1 MMPRKAWIFTA
12 TSPQQIFG
20 GYEEIDSGSDLI
32 VAVDAGLKR
41 IQDLGLSPSVIIGDM
56 DSVEPELLE
65 QFPKR
70 LRKPYPTR
78 KNETDTELAL
88 LWSIEAGA
96 EKFIIINGLEGRF
109 DHSLAL
115 VHNLDF
121 LHTKN
126 FPARIESSFQRVW
139 FLSGDARILACRGC
153 TLSLMPWCETVKFR
167 GSKGLAYSLKE
178 VSLQPGKTRGLSNFV
193 EEDEALISLDSG
205 RILAILTKKVP

>member
-1 MMPRKAWIFTA
+1 MKPRKAWIFTA
-12 TSPQQIFG
+12 TSPSQIFG
-20 GYEEIDSGSDLI
+20 GYKAIETETDLL
-32 VAVDAGLKR
+32 VAVDAGLTR
-41 IQDLGLSPSVIIGDM
+41 LHELGLTPSIIIGDM
-56 DSVEPELLE
+56 DSAKPELLKQYPPE
-65 QFPKR
+65 LTQFFPSE
-70 LRKPYPTR
+70 

-96 EKFIIINGLEGRF
+96 GEFIIINSLEGRF

-115 VHNLDF
+115 IHNLDF
-121 LHTKN
+121 LHAKG

-139 FLSGDARILACRGC
+139 FLSGDAKISGYRGC

-167 GSKGLAYSLKE
+167 GSKGLAYPLE
-178 VSLQPGKTRGLSNFV
+178 EISLQPGKTRGLSNFI

>member
-1 MMPRKAWIFTA
+1 MPRKAWIFTA

-20 GYEEIDSGSDLI
+20 GYEEIDPGSHLI

-65 QFPKR
+65 QFSKS

-96 EKFIIINGLEGRF
+96 EEFVIINGLEGRF

-115 VHNLDF
+115 IHNLDF
-121 LHTKN
+121 LHAKH

-139 FLSGDARILACRGC
+139 LLSRDAKISDCRGC
-153 TLSLMPWCETVKFR
+153 TLSLMPWCETVKFK
-167 GSKGLAYSLKE
+167 GSKGLAYSLEE

-193 EEDEALISLDSG
+193 EEDEALISLDCG